1 MASAVGVTYELEFVI
16 KDKNAK
22 QWIQSMQKEAERLAK
37 ALDKVTLNNFNKQ
50 IQHMQKHLQ
59 SQGNQLKSQLKMAQD
74 MMKSL
79 GTGKNVK
86 SGLDNVKKQAQETKK
101 KMDELNKVKEN
112 VGKAVKDPLKNVAK
126 GADNAMKRVKGLL
139 NKVRDGALYKAGS
152 FITQA
157 GMEALQ
163 EYGQT
168 DYELRGAS
176 AKTGGYGTDLKEYR
190 KLTKQVGGATKFNNL
205 DVAQAINAGAT
216 LGIKKDEMKEIIP
229 SAANLA
235 QAFNS
240 DITPALEMVKMHM
253 NSYQLSAKE
262 AQKVTDMIAVTS
274 KNTAADLPRLAEG
287 FKYVGA
293 SGKALGVPMETVY
306 AMLGKMNDN
315 GLIGST
321 AGTGLNQMF
330 ESMKDFKKRDKLEQL
345 IGKVTD
351 EKGNLQDMTSILERL
366 KGVTDKMGNADKAGV
381 LKTIFG
387 VQGGRAVNTLLNGSI
402 EDLKKLQNEI
412 KNSSGAAEKL
422 SKFMMQGSAGAV
434 ETLMGTMSST
444 FAAVFDSLEPLLVP
458 VAGLFMGI
466 AEAIGM
472 VAEKA
477 PWLLQLVSVLGAL
490 VVGELVFQ
498 KLKASIGPF
507 ITGIKEAIAKV
518 SLFKLVLYGLLA
530 VGLVV
535 IFNLFKQWQ
544 DYLQENEA
552 VSKEWEG
559 VLLNLT
565 YALSALG
572 DVIMSILGALFGFST
587 KQQDAGDKTK
597 FMGMT
602 AEEVTKKLKDFQKN
616 IFDLTIKLQEMRRWV
631 EENKE
636 KIRLFGTVFLVLAVG
651 VGILWALVTAQSAF
665 NAVAALNPY
674 VLIAAAII
682 AAIIAVAVAVKYF
695 WDTNEGFRNAII
707 SIWNTISQCWAI
719 VGFIFGG
726 LVGAIIGG
734 LLQLWTQNETF
745 REFVIAVW
753 NYICATFQLSWT
765 IIGGI
770 IMAIVNVISILVNAL
785 INAYNTNSTF
795 RAIVTTAWNVIGALI
810 PAVIGMIVGG
820 PVGMFIGALVSLYT
834 HNQTARNM
842 INAAWNAIKEAVS
855 TAITFIIGRI
865 NAAISAVQGLITA
878 FQAAGRLDWNGIKA
892 GGAQFIG
899 GVKGVFLGETKNNR
913 GLPKTSNV
921 NSFFH
926 KAVGTNNFQAQGGG
940 GMTAIDE
947 HGDEAIWLPNGSM
960 VARNTTTLDM
970 LNNLKSIKKNTRG
983 GAKETGTVVTNNN
996 HFVFN
1001 VNGTDE
1007 TLQELKRELEK
1018 LGIV

>member
-1 MASAVGVTYELEFVI
+1 MASGVGVTYELEFVI

-50 IQHMQKHLQ
+50 LQHMQKHLH
-59 SQGNQLKSQLKMAQD
+59 SQGDKLKSQLKMAQD

-79 GTGKNVK
+79 GTGKTVK
-86 SGLDNVKKQAQETKK
+86 SGLENVKKDTQSAKK
-101 KMDELNKVKEN
+101 KMDELNKAKEA
-112 VGKAVKDPLKNVAK
+112 VGKSVKDPLKNVAK

-157 GMEALQ
+157 GAEALQ

-176 AKTGGYGTDLKEYR
+176 AKTGGFGTDLKEYR
-190 KLTKQVGGATKFNNL
+190 KLAKQVGGATKFNNL

-229 SAANLA
+229 AASNLA

-253 NSYQLSAKE
+253 NSYGLAGKD

-274 KNTAADLPRLAEG
+274 KNTAADLTRLTEG
-287 FKYVGA
+287 FKRVGA
-293 SGKALGVPMETVY
+293 TGKALGVPLETVY
-306 AMLGKMNDN
+306 AMLGRINDS
-315 GLIGST
+315 GLTGSS
-321 AGTGLNQMF
+321 AGTALNEVF
-330 ESMKDFKKRDKLEQL
+330 ESLKDFKKRDKLEQL

-351 EKGNLQDMTSILERL
+351 EKGNLQDITSIMERL

-381 LKTIFG
+381 LKSIFG

-507 ITGIKEAIAKV
+507 VTGIKEAIASV
-518 SLFKLVLYGLLA
+518 SLFKMVLYGLLA
-530 VGLVV
+530 IGLVV

-544 DYLQENEA
+544 DYLQENA
-552 VSKEWEG
+552 DVSKVWE
-559 VLLNLT
+559 
-565 YALSALG
+565 SALQ
-572 DVIMSILGALFGFST
+572 SLGAALGAIGDLIMAVIGAIFGFST
-587 KQQDAGDKTK
+587 KSEDAKDKTK
-597 FMGMT
+597 IWGMT
-602 AEEVTKKLKDFQKN
+602 ADEVKQKLESFKENVDKFAQK
-616 IFDLTIKLQEMRRWV
+616 IQDMSKWV
-631 EENKE
+631 EKNKE
-636 KIRLFGTVFLVLAVG
+636 TVRLWGTVFLGLAVG
-651 VGILWALVTAQSAF
+651 IGILWALTAAQTAF
-665 NAVAALNPY
+665 NAAAAMNPY

-682 AAIIAVAVAVKYF
+682 AAIMAIVAVLIYF
-695 WDTNEGFRNAII
+695 WNTNETFRNAII
-707 SIWNTISQCWAI
+707 TIWNTISQYWTV

-734 LLQLWTQNETF
+734 LMQLWTQNETF
-745 REFVIAVW
+745 RQFVTTVW
-753 NYICATFQLSWT
+753 NFIASVFQLVGA
-765 IIGGI
+765 IISGI
-770 IMAIVNVISILVNAL
+770 VMAIVNVISILVNGI
-785 INAYNTNSTF
+785 INLYNTNSTF
-795 RAIVTTAWNVIGALI
+795 RAIVTAAWNAIGVVI

-834 HNQTARNM
+834 HNQTARNI
-842 INAAWNAIKEAVS
+842 INAAWNAIKSAVS
-855 TAITFIIGRI
+855 SAISAIISRI
-865 NAAISAVQGLITA
+865 QAAISAVQGLISA

-899 GVKGVFLGETKNNR
+899 GVKGVFLGEAKNNR

-921 NSFFH
+921 YNYFH

-970 LNNLKSIKKNTRG
+970 LNNLKSIKKNTRSG
-983 GAKETGTVVTNNN
+983 TKETGTVVTNNN
-996 HFVFN
+996 KFVFN

>member
-1 MASAVGVTYELEFVI
+1 MASGVGVTYELEFVI

-59 SQGNQLKSQLKMAQD
+59 SQGDKLKSQLKMAQD

-79 GTGKNVK
+79 GTGKTVK
-86 SGLDNVKKQAQETKK
+86 SGLENVKKDTQSAKK
-101 KMDELNKVKEN
+101 KMDELNKAKEA
-112 VGKAVKDPLKNVAK
+112 VGKSVKDPLKNVAK

-157 GMEALQ
+157 GAEALQ

-176 AKTGGYGTDLKEYR
+176 AKTGGFGTDLKEYR
-190 KLTKQVGGATKFNNL
+190 KLAKQVGGATKFNNL

-229 SAANLA
+229 AASNLA

-262 AQKVTDMIAVTS
+262 AKKVTDMIAVTS

-293 SGKALGVPMETVY
+293 SGKALGVPLETVY

-330 ESMKDFKKRDKLEQL
+330 ESMKDFKKRGKLEGL

-381 LKTIFG
+381 LKSIFG

-507 ITGIKEAIAKV
+507 ITGIKEAIASV
-518 SLFKLVLYGLLA
+518 SLFKMVLYGLLA
-530 VGLVV
+530 IGLVV

-544 DYLQENEA
+544 DYLQENEV

-572 DVIMSILGALFGFST
+572 DVIMSILGALFGFNT
-587 KQQDAGDKTK
+587 RQQDAADKTK

-602 AEEVTKKLKDFQKN
+602 AEEVARKLKDFQKN
-616 IFDLTIKLQEMRRWV
+616 IFDLTVKLQEMRSWI
-631 EENKE
+631 EQNKE
-636 KIRLFGTVFLVLAVG
+636 MIRFFGTVFLGLAVG
-651 VGILWALVTAQSAF
+651 IGILWALTAAQTAF
-665 NAVAALNPY
+665 NAAAAMNPY

-682 AAIIAVAVAVKYF
+682 AAIMAIVAVLIYF
-695 WDTNEGFRNAII
+695 WNTNETFRNAII
-707 SIWNTISQCWAI
+707 TIWNTISQYWAV

-734 LLQLWTQNETF
+734 LMQLWTQNETF
-745 REFVIAVW
+745 RQFVTTAWNFIASV
-753 NYICATFQLSWT
+753 FQLVGA
-765 IIGGI
+765 IISGI
-770 IMAIVNVISILVNAL
+770 VMAIVNVISIL
-785 INAYNTNSTF
+785 INGIINLYNTNSTF
-795 RAIVTTAWNVIGALI
+795 RSIVTMVWTAVGVLIPSVIGL
-810 PAVIGMIVGG
+810 IVGG
-820 PVGMFIGALVSLYT
+820 PFGMFIAGLTALASK
-834 HNQTARNM
+834 NQAARG
-842 INAAWNAIKEAVS
+842 IISSAWNAIKAAVS
-855 TAITFIIGRI
+855 TAVTFIISRI
-865 NAAISAVQGLITA
+865 NAATSAVQGLITA

-899 GVKGVFLGETKNNR
+899 GVKGVFLGEAKNNR

-970 LNNLKSIKKNTRG
+970 LNNLKSIKKNTRSG
-983 GAKETGTVVTNNN
+983 TKETGTVVTNNN
-996 HFVFN
+996 KFVFN

>member
-1 MASAVGVTYELEFVI
+1 MASGVGVTYELEFVI

-50 IQHMQKHLQ
+50 LQHMQKHLH
-59 SQGNQLKSQLKMAQD
+59 SQGDKLKSQLKMAQD

-79 GTGKNVK
+79 GTGKTVK
-86 SGLDNVKKQAQETKK
+86 SGLENVKKDTQSAKK
-101 KMDELNKVKEN
+101 KMDELNKAKEA
-112 VGKAVKDPLKNVAK
+112 VGKSIKDPLKNVAK

-157 GMEALQ
+157 GAEALQ

-176 AKTGGYGTDLKEYR
+176 AKTGGFGTDLKEYR
-190 KLTKQVGGATKFNNL
+190 KLAKQVGGATKFNNL

-229 SAANLA
+229 AASNLA

-262 AQKVTDMIAVTS
+262 AKKVTDMIAVTS

-293 SGKALGVPMETVY
+293 SGKALGVPLETVY

-330 ESMKDFKKRDKLEQL
+330 ESMKDFKKRGKLEGL

-381 LKTIFG
+381 LKSIFG

-507 ITGIKEAIAKV
+507 VTGIKEAIASV
-518 SLFKLVLYGLLA
+518 SLFKMVLYGLLA
-530 VGLVV
+530 IGLVV

-544 DYLQENEA
+544 DYLQENA
-552 VSKEWEG
+552 DVSKVWE
-559 VLLNLT
+559 
-565 YALSALG
+565 SALQ
-572 DVIMSILGALFGFST
+572 SLGAALGAIGDLIMAVIGAIFGFST
-587 KQQDAGDKTK
+587 KSEDAKDKTK
-597 FMGMT
+597 IWGMT
-602 AEEVTKKLKDFQKN
+602 ADEVKQKLESFKENVDKFTER
-616 IFDLTIKLQEMRRWV
+616 IQEMSKWV
-631 EENKE
+631 EKNKE
-636 KIRLFGTVFLVLAVG
+636 TVRLLGTVFLGLAVG
-651 VGILWALVTAQSAF
+651 IGILWALTAAQTAF
-665 NAVAALNPY
+665 NAAAAMNPY

-682 AAIIAVAVAVKYF
+682 AAIMAIVAVLIYF
-695 WDTNEGFRNAII
+695 WNTNETFRNAII
-707 SIWNTISQCWAI
+707 TIWNTISQYWAV

-734 LLQLWTQNETF
+734 LMQLWTQNETF
-745 REFVIAVW
+745 RQFVTTVW
-753 NYICATFQLSWT
+753 NFIASVFQLVGA
-765 IIGGI
+765 IISGI
-770 IMAIVNVISILVNAL
+770 VMAIVNVISILVNGI
-785 INAYNTNSTF
+785 INLYNTNSTF
-795 RAIVTTAWNVIGALI
+795 RAIVTAAWNTIGVVI

-834 HNQTARNM
+834 HNQTARNI
-842 INAAWNAIKEAVS
+842 INAAWNAIKSAVS
-855 TAITFIIGRI
+855 SAISAIISRI
-865 NAAISAVQGLITA
+865 QAAISAVQGLISA

-899 GVKGVFLGETKNNR
+899 GVKGVFLGEAKNNR

-921 NSFFH
+921 YNYFH
-926 KAVGTNNFQAQGGG
+926 KAVGTDNFQAQGGG

-983 GAKETGTVVTNNN
+983 GTKETGTVVTNNN

>member
-1 MASAVGVTYELEFVI
+1 MASGVGVTYELEFVI

-59 SQGNQLKSQLKMAQD
+59 SQGNQLKSQLKMAQE

-86 SGLDNVKKQAQETKK
+86 SGLDNVKKDAQAAKK
-101 KMDELNKVKEN
+101 KMDELNKAKEA
-112 VGKAVKDPLKNVAK
+112 VGKSVKDPLKNVAK

-321 AGTGLNQMF
+321 AGTGLNQIF

-530 VGLVV
+530 VGLVL

-572 DVIMSILGALFGFST
+572 DVIMSILGALFGFNT
-587 KQQDAGDKTK
+587 KQQDATDKTK

-602 AEEVTKKLKDFQKN
+602 AEEVARKLKDFKKN
-616 IFDLTIKLQEMRRWV
+616 IFDLTVKLQEMRRWV

-636 KIRLFGTVFLVLAVG
+636 KIRLFGTVFLVLAAG
-651 VGILWALVTAQSAF
+651 VGILWALVAAQTAF

-682 AAIIAVAVAVKYF
+682 AAIIAVVAVVKYF
-695 WDTNEGFRNAII
+695 WDTNEGFRNAMM

-745 REFVIAVW
+745 REFVTAVW
-753 NYICATFQLSWT
+753 NYICATFQLAGA

-770 IMAIVNVISILVNAL
+770 VMAIVNVVSILVNAIVNL
-785 INAYNTNSTF
+785 YNTNSTF
-795 RAIVTTAWNVIGALI
+795 HAIVSAAWSAIGALI

-834 HNQTARNM
+834 HNQTARNL
-842 INAAWNAIKEAVS
+842 INTAWNAIKEAVS

-899 GVKGVFLGETKNNR
+899 GVKGVFLGEAKNNR

-940 GMTAIDE
+940 GMTTIDE

-983 GAKETGTVVTNNN
+983 GAKETEAVVTNNN

>member
-1 MASAVGVTYELEFVI
+1 MASGVGVTYELEFVI

-59 SQGNQLKSQLKMAQD
+59 SQGNQLKSQLKTAQD

-86 SGLDNVKKQAQETKK
+86 SGLDNVKREAQEAKK
-101 KMDELNKVKEN
+101 KMDELNKAKEA
-112 VGKAVKDPLKNVAK
+112 VGKSVKDPLKNVAK
-126 GADNAMKRVKGLL
+126 GADNAMKRVKGLM

-351 EKGNLQDMTSILERL
+351 KKGNLQDMTSILERL

-507 ITGIKEAIAKV
+507 INGIKEAITSV

-544 DYLQENEA
+544 DYLQENA
-552 VSKEWEG
+552 DVSKVWE
-559 VLLNLT
+559 
-565 YALSALG
+565 SALQ
-572 DVIMSILGALFGFST
+572 SLGAALGAIGDLIMAVIGAIFGFST
-587 KQQDAGDKTK
+587 KSSDAKDKTK
-597 FMGMT
+597 IWGMT
-602 AEEVTKKLKDFQKN
+602 ADEVKQKLESFKEKVDAFAQKV
-616 IFDLTIKLQEMRRWV
+616 QEMSKWV
-631 EENKE
+631 EKNKE
-636 KIRLFGTVFLVLAVG
+636 IVRLWGTVFLGLAVG
-651 VGILWALVTAQSAF
+651 IGILWALVAAQTAF
-665 NAVAALNPY
+665 NTVAALNPY

-682 AAIIAVAVAVKYF
+682 AAIIAVVAVVKYF
-695 WDTNEGFRNAII
+695 WDTNEGFRNAMM
-707 SIWNTISQCWAI
+707 SIWNTISQCWAL

-726 LVGAIIGG
+726 VVGAIIGG

-745 REFVIAVW
+745 RQFVTTVW
-753 NYICATFQLSWT
+753 NFIASVFQLVGV
-765 IIGGI
+765 IISGI
-770 IMAIVNVISILVNAL
+770 VMAIVNVVSILVNGI
-785 INAYNTNSTF
+785 INLYNTNSTF
-795 RAIVTTAWNVIGALI
+795 RAIVTAAWNAIGVVI

-834 HNQTARNM
+834 HNQTARNL
-842 INAAWNAIKEAVS
+842 INSAWNAIKSAVS
-855 TAITFIIGRI
+855 SAISAIISRI
-865 NAAISAVQGLITA
+865 QAAISAVHGLINA
-878 FQAAGRLDWNGIKA
+878 FQSAGRLDWGGVKA

-899 GVKGVFLGETKNNR
+899 GVKGVVTGK
-913 GLPKTSNV
+913 
-921 NSFFH
+921 H

-940 GMTAIDE
+940 GMTTIDE

-996 HFVFN
+996 NFVFN

>member
-1 MASAVGVTYELEFVI
+1 MASGVGVTYELEFVI

-22 QWIQSMQKEAERLAK
+22 QWIQSMQKEAQRLAK

-59 SQGNQLKSQLKMAQD
+59 SQGNQLKSQLKTAQD

-86 SGLDNVKKQAQETKK
+86 SGLDNVKKQAQEAKS
-101 KMDELNKVKEN
+101 KMNELNKAKEA
-112 VGKAVKDPLKNVAK
+112 VGKSVKDPLKNVAK

-216 LGIKKDEMKEIIP
+216 LGIKKDEMKQIIP

-466 AEAIGM
+466 AEAIGQ

-544 DYLQENEA
+544 DYLQENA
-552 VSKEWEG
+552 DVSKVWE
-559 VLLNLT
+559 
-565 YALSALG
+565 SALQ
-572 DVIMSILGALFGFST
+572 SLGAALGAIGDLIMAVIGAIFGFST
-587 KQQDAGDKTK
+587 KSSDAKDKTK
-597 FMGMT
+597 IWGMT
-602 AEEVTKKLKDFQKN
+602 ADEVKQKLESFKENVDKF
-616 IFDLTIKLQEMRRWV
+616 TERVQEMSKWV
-631 EENKE
+631 EKNKE
-636 KIRLFGTVFLVLAVG
+636 TVRLWGTVFLGLAVG
-651 VGILWALVTAQSAF
+651 VGILWALVAAQTAF

-682 AAIIAVAVAVKYF
+682 AAIIAVVAVVKYF
-695 WDTNEGFRNAII
+695 WDTNEGFRNAMM

-734 LLQLWTQNETF
+734 LMQLWVQNETF
-745 REFVIAVW
+745 REFITTAWNFIASV
-753 NYICATFQLSWT
+753 FQLVGA
-765 IIGGI
+765 IISGI
-770 IMAIVNVISILVNAL
+770 VMAIINAVSSFIGAI

-795 RAIVTTAWNVIGALI
+795 HAVVSAAWSAIGALI

-834 HNQTARNM
+834 HNQTARNL
-842 INAAWNAIKEAVS
+842 INAAWNAIKAAVS
-855 TAITFIIGRI
+855 S
-865 NAAISAVQGLITA
+865 AISAIISRIQSAISAMQGLINA
-878 FQAAGRLDWNGIKA
+878 FQSASKLDWGGIKA
-892 GGAQFIG
+892 GGAQFVG
-899 GVKGVFLGETKNNR
+899 GVKGIVTGK
-913 GLPKTSNV
+913 
-921 NSFFH
+921 H
-926 KAVGTNNFQAQGGG
+926 AVGTNNFQAQGGG
-940 GMTAIDE
+940 GMTTIDE

-970 LNNLKSIKKNTRG
+970 LNNLKSIKANTRG
-983 GAKETGTVVTNNN
+983 GLKDSGTVVTNNN

-1001 VNGTDE
+1001 VSGNDE
-1007 TLQELKRELEK
+1007 TLNELKNELEK

>member
-1 MASAVGVTYELEFVI
+1 
-16 KDKNAK
+16 
-22 QWIQSMQKEAERLAK
+22 
-37 ALDKVTLNNFNKQ
+37 
-50 IQHMQKHLQ
+50 
-59 SQGNQLKSQLKMAQD
+59 
-74 MMKSL
+74 
-79 GTGKNVK
+79 
-86 SGLDNVKKQAQETKK
+86 
-101 KMDELNKVKEN
+101 
-112 VGKAVKDPLKNVAK
+112 
-126 GADNAMKRVKGLL
+126 
-139 NKVRDGALYKAGS
+139 
-152 FITQA
+152 
-157 GMEALQ
+157 
-163 EYGQT
+163 
-168 DYELRGAS
+168 
-176 AKTGGYGTDLKEYR
+176 
-190 KLTKQVGGATKFNNL
+190 
-205 DVAQAINAGAT
+205 
-216 LGIKKDEMKEIIP
+216 
-229 SAANLA
+229 
-235 QAFNS
+235 
-240 DITPALEMVKMHM
+240 
-253 NSYQLSAKE
+253 
-262 AQKVTDMIAVTS
+262 
-274 KNTAADLPRLAEG
+274 
-287 FKYVGA
+287 
-293 SGKALGVPMETVY
+293 
-306 AMLGKMNDN
+306 
-315 GLIGST
+315 
-321 AGTGLNQMF
+321 
-330 ESMKDFKKRDKLEQL
+330 
-345 IGKVTD
+345 
-351 EKGNLQDMTSILERL
+351 
-366 KGVTDKMGNADKAGV
+366 
-381 LKTIFG
+381 
-387 VQGGRAVNTLLNGSI
+387 
-402 EDLKKLQNEI
+402 
-412 KNSSGAAEKL
+412 
-422 SKFMMQGSAGAV
+422 
-434 ETLMGTMSST
+434 
-444 FAAVFDSLEPLLVP
+444 
-458 VAGLFMGI
+458 MGI

-572 DVIMSILGALFGFST
+572 DVIMSILGALFGFNT
-587 KQQDAGDKTK
+587 RQQDATDKTK

-602 AEEVTKKLKDFQKN
+602 AEEVAKKLKDFQKN
-616 IFDLTIKLQEMRRWV
+616 IFDLTVKLQEMRRWV

-636 KIRLFGTVFLVLAVG
+636 KIRLFGTVFLVLAAG
-651 VGILWALVTAQSAF
+651 VGILWALVAAQSAF
-665 NAVAALNPY
+665 NAVAAMNPY

-695 WDTNEGFRNAII
+695 WDTNEGFRNAMM

-745 REFVIAVW
+745 REFVTAVW

-810 PAVIGMIVGG
+810 PAIIGMIVGG
-820 PVGMFIGALVSLYT
+820 PIGMFIGALVSLYT
-834 HNQTARNM
+834 HNQTARNI
-842 INAAWNAIKEAVS
+842 INTAWNAIKEAVS

-899 GVKGVFLGETKNNR
+899 GVKGVFLGEAKNNR

-940 GMTAIDE
+940 GMTTIDE

-983 GAKETGTVVTNNN
+983 GTKETGAVVTNNN

-1001 VNGTDE
+1001 VTGTDE

>member
-1 MASAVGVTYELEFVI
+1 MASGVGVTYELEFVI

-59 SQGNQLKSQLKMAQD
+59 SQGNQLKSQLKTAQD

-86 SGLDNVKKQAQETKK
+86 SGLDNVKRETQEAKK
-101 KMDELNKVKEN
+101 KMDELNKAKEA
-112 VGKAVKDPLKNVAK
+112 VGKSVKDPLKNVAK
-126 GADNAMKRVKGLL
+126 GADNAMKRVKGLM

-176 AKTGGYGTDLKEYR
+176 AKTGGFGTDLRDYR

-498 KLKASIGPF
+498 KLKASVGPF
-507 ITGIKEAIAKV
+507 INGIKEAIASV
-518 SLFKLVLYGLLA
+518 SLLKLVLYGLLA

-544 DYLQENEA
+544 DYLQENA
-552 VSKEWEG
+552 DVSKVWE
-559 VLLNLT
+559 
-565 YALSALG
+565 SALQSLG
-572 DVIMSILGALFGFST
+572 TALGAIGDLIMAVIGAIFGFST
-587 KQQDAGDKTK
+587 KSSDAKDKTK
-597 FMGMT
+597 IWGMT
-602 AEEVTKKLKDFQKN
+602 ADEVKQKLDAFAQKV
-616 IFDLTIKLQEMRRWV
+616 QEMSKWV
-631 EENKE
+631 EKNKE
-636 KIRLFGTVFLVLAVG
+636 TVRLWGTVFLGLAVG
-651 VGILWALVTAQSAF
+651 VGILWALVAAQTAF
-665 NAVAALNPY
+665 NAVAAMNPY

-682 AAIIAVAVAVKYF
+682 AAIIAVVAVVKYF
-695 WDTNEGFRNAII
+695 WDTNEGFRNAMM

-726 LVGAIIGG
+726 VVGAVIAS

-745 REFVIAVW
+745 REFVTAVW
-753 NYICATFQLSWT
+753 NYISSVFQLVGA
-765 IIGGI
+765 IISGI
-770 IMAIVNVISILVNAL
+770 IMAIVNVVSILVNAIVNL
-785 INAYNTNSTF
+785 YNTNSTF
-795 RAIVTTAWNVIGALI
+795 HAIVSAAWSAIGALI

-834 HNQTARNM
+834 HNQTARNI
-842 INAAWNAIKEAVS
+842 INAAWNAIKSAVS
-855 TAITFIIGRI
+855 SAVSAIISRI
-865 NAAISAVQGLITA
+865 QAAISAVHGLINA
-878 FQAAGRLDWNGIKA
+878 FQSAGRLDWGGIKA

-899 GVKGVFLGETKNNR
+899 GVKGVVTGK
-913 GLPKTSNV
+913 
-921 NSFFH
+921 H

-940 GMTAIDE
+940 GITSIDE

>member
-1 MASAVGVTYELEFVI
+1 MASGVGVTYELEFVI

-50 IQHMQKHLQ
+50 LQHMQKHLH
-59 SQGNQLKSQLKMAQD
+59 SQGDKLKSQLKTAQD

-86 SGLDNVKKQAQETKK
+86 SGLDNVKREAQEAKK
-101 KMDELNKVKEN
+101 KMDELNKAKEA
-112 VGKAVKDPLKNVAK
+112 VGKSVKDPLKNVAK
-126 GADNAMKRVKGLL
+126 GADSAMKKVKGLL

-163 EYGQT
+163 GYAQT

-176 AKTGGYGTDLKEYR
+176 AKTGGFGADLKEYR
-190 KLTKQVGGATKFNNL
+190 KLARQVGGATKFNNL
-205 DVAQAINAGAT
+205 DIAQAINAGAT
-216 LGIKKDEMKEIIP
+216 LGIKKDEMKQIIP

-235 QAFNS
+235 QAFNAELVP
-240 DITPALEMVKMHM
+240 TLEMVKMHM
-253 NSYQLSAKE
+253 NSYGLAGKDT
-262 AQKVTDMIAVTS
+262 QKVTDMIAMAAKSTG
-274 KNTAADLPRLAEG
+274 ADLSRLAEG

-293 SGKALGVPMETVY
+293 SGKALGVPMESVY
-306 AMLGKMNDN
+306 AMLGKLNDKQ
-315 GLIGST
+315 LLGST

-330 ESMKDFKKRDKLEQL
+330 ESLKDFKKRGKLEDL
-345 IGKVTD
+345 IGRVTD
-351 EKGNLQDMTSILERL
+351 EKGNLQDVTSILERL

-387 VQGGRAVNTLLNGSI
+387 VQGGRAVNSLLNSSI

-412 KNSSGAAEKL
+412 KNSSGIADILA
-422 SKFMMQGSAGAV
+422 KFMMQGSAGAV
-434 ETLMGTMSST
+434 ETLAGTISSM
-444 FAAVFDSLEPLLVP
+444 FYAIFDSLEPLLVP

-466 AEAIGM
+466 AEAIGQ

-498 KLKASIGPF
+498 KLKASVGPF
-507 ITGIKEAIAKV
+507 INGIKEAIASV
-518 SLFKLVLYGLLA
+518 SLLKLVLYGLLA

-544 DYLQENEA
+544 DYLQENES

-572 DVIMSILGALFGFST
+572 DVIMSILGALFGFNT
-587 KQQDAGDKTK
+587 RQQDAVDKTK

-602 AEEVTKKLKDFQKN
+602 AEEVTKKLKDFKKN
-616 IFDLTIKLQEMRRWV
+616 IFDLTVRLQEMRRWV

-636 KIRLFGTVFLVLAVG
+636 KIRLFGTVFLVLAAG

-682 AAIIAVAVAVKYF
+682 GAIIAVVAVIKYF
-695 WDTNEGFRNAII
+695 WDTNEGFRNAMV

-726 LVGAIIGG
+726 VVGAIIGSLLQLWAKNETFREFVTAVWNYISATFQLVGAIIGG
-734 LLQLWTQNETF
+734 I
-745 REFVIAVW
+745 V
-753 NYICATFQLSWT
+753 
-765 IIGGI
+765 
-770 IMAIVNVISILVNAL
+770 MAIVNVISILVNAV

-795 RAIVTTAWNVIGALI
+795 RAIVTTAWNVIGAVI

-834 HNQTARNM
+834 HNQTARNI
-842 INAAWNAIKEAVS
+842 INAAWNAIKSIVSSAISTIISRIQSAVS
-855 TAITFIIGRI
+855 AVHGL
-865 NAAISAVQGLITA
+865 ISA
-878 FQAAGRLDWNGIKA
+878 FQSVGRLDLNGIKA
-892 GGAQFIG
+892 GGSQFIN
-899 GVKGVFLGETKNNR
+899 GVKGVVTGQ
-913 GLPKTSNV
+913 
-921 NSFFH
+921 H

>member
-1 MASAVGVTYELEFVI
+1 MASGVGVTYELEFVI

-22 QWIQSMQKEAERLAK
+22 QWIQSMQKEAEKLAK
-37 ALDKVTLNNFNKQ
+37 TLDKVSLNNFNKQ

-59 SQGNQLKSQLKMAQD
+59 AQGDKLKSQMKMAQD
-74 MMKSL
+74 MMKTL
-79 GTGKNVK
+79 GTGKTVK
-86 SGLDNVKKQAQETKK
+86 SGLDNVKKETQEAKK
-101 KMDELNKVKEN
+101 KMDDLNKAKEA
-112 VGKAVKDPLKNVAK
+112 VGKSVKNPLGNVAK
-126 GADNAMKRVKGLL
+126 GADTAMKKVKGLL

-176 AKTGGYGTDLKEYR
+176 AKTGGYGVDLKEYR
-190 KLTKQVGGATKFNNL
+190 QLTKKVGGDTKFNNL

-216 LGIKKDEMKEIIP
+216 LGIKKDEMKQIIP
-229 SAANLA
+229 AAANLA

-315 GLIGST
+315 GLTGST

-330 ESMKDFKKRDKLEQL
+330 ESLKDFKKRGKLEDL

-351 EKGNLQDMTSILERL
+351 EKGNLQDMVSIVERL

-381 LKTIFG
+381 LKAIFG
-387 VQGGRAVNTLLNGSI
+387 VQGGRAANTLLNGSI

-572 DVIMSILGALFGFST
+572 DAIMSILGALFGFNT
-587 KQQDAGDKTK
+587 RQQDVADKTK

-602 AEEVTKKLKDFQKN
+602 AEEVARKLKDFQKN
-616 IFDLTIKLQEMRRWV
+616 IFDLTVKLQEMRRWV

-636 KIRLFGTVFLVLAVG
+636 KIRLFGTVFLVLAAG

-682 AAIIAVAVAVKYF
+682 MAIIAVVAVIKYF
-695 WDTNEGFRNAII
+695 WDTNETFRNAITTA
-707 SIWNTISQCWAI
+707 WNAISQCWAL

-734 LLQLWTQNETF
+734 LMQLWVQNETF
-745 REFVIAVW
+745 REIVTTVW
-753 NYICATFQLSWT
+753 NFIATVFQLAWS

-770 IMAIVNVISILVNAL
+770 IMAIVNGVMTLVNAIVNL
-785 INAYNTNSTF
+785 YNTNSTF
-795 RAIVTTAWNVIGALI
+795 HAIVSAAWSAIGALI

-834 HNQTARNM
+834 HNQTARNL
-842 INAAWNAIKEAVS
+842 INAAWNAIKAAVS
-855 TAITFIIGRI
+855 S
-865 NAAISAVQGLITA
+865 AISAIISRIQSAISAMQGLINA
-878 FQAAGRLDWNGIKA
+878 FQSASKLDWGGIKA
-892 GGAQFIG
+892 GGAQFVG
-899 GVKGVFLGETKNNR
+899 GVKGIVTGK
-913 GLPKTSNV
+913 
-921 NSFFH
+921 H
-926 KAVGTNNFQAQGGG
+926 AVGTNNFQAQGGG
-940 GMTAIDE
+940 GMTTIDE

-960 VARNTTTLDM
+960 VARNTTTNDM
-970 LNNLKSIKKNTRG
+970 LNNLKSIKANTRG
-983 GAKETGTVVTNNN
+983 GLKDSGTVVTNNN

-1001 VNGTDE
+1001 VSGTDE
-1007 TLQELKRELEK
+1007 TLNELKSELEK

>member
-1 MASAVGVTYELEFVI
+1 MASGVGVTYELEFVI

-22 QWIQSMQKEAERLAK
+22 QWIQSMQKEAQRLAK

-59 SQGNQLKSQLKMAQD
+59 SQGNQLKSQLKTAQD

-86 SGLDNVKKQAQETKK
+86 SGLDNVKKQAQEAKS
-101 KMDELNKVKEN
+101 KMNELNKAKEA
-112 VGKAVKDPLKNVAK
+112 VGKSVKDPLKNVAK

-466 AEAIGM
+466 AEAIGQ

-518 SLFKLVLYGLLA
+518 SLLKLVLYGLLA

-544 DYLQENEA
+544 DYLQENA
-552 VSKEWEG
+552 DVSKVWE
-559 VLLNLT
+559 
-565 YALSALG
+565 SALQ
-572 DVIMSILGALFGFST
+572 SLGAALGAIGDLIMAVIGAIFGFST
-587 KQQDAGDKTK
+587 KSSDAKDKTK
-597 FMGMT
+597 IWGMT
-602 AEEVTKKLKDFQKN
+602 ADEVKQKLESFKKNVEKFTERIQ
-616 IFDLTIKLQEMRRWV
+616 QMSEWV
-631 EENKE
+631 DKNKE
-636 KIRLFGTVFLVLAVG
+636 KVRVWGIVFLGLITAITIVKALSAAVMLLNGVLAMNPIVW
-651 VGILWALVTAQSAF
+651 I
-665 NAVAALNPY
+665 VAAIILGLTLLYLGLKWLYDNVTWFRDGVNGAWDFIKQHWVTILSYLGAFLLGGPIGMALLWLY
-674 VLIAAAII
+674 NNVGWFRDGVNLIWDQIKQHWQVAIGLIAGLLLGGPIGAAIGAFIGWLVECYQKNETFRNIVNGVWNTVKTVVGNAISDMIGKISGLIAAAREAG
-682 AAIIAVAVAVKYF
+682 AAMKSLLNG
-695 WDTNEGFRNAII
+695 DI
-707 SIWNTISQCWAI
+707 S
-719 VGFIFGG
+719 
-726 LVGAIIGG
+726 
-734 LLQLWTQNETF
+734 
-745 REFVIAVW
+745 
-753 NYICATFQLSWT
+753 
-765 IIGGI
+765 
-770 IMAIVNVISILVNAL
+770 
-785 INAYNTNSTF
+785 
-795 RAIVTTAWNVIGALI
+795 GALDHAGKVVSSYKNAVDTQKMKHKMGNKI
-810 PAVIGMIVGG
+810 PTYGTMATGTDYFPGWR
-820 PVGMFIGALVSLYT
+820 Y
-834 HNQTARNM
+834 NNM
-842 INAAWNAIKEAVS
+842 
-855 TAITFIIGRI
+855 TT
-865 NAAISAVQGLITA
+865 T
-878 FQAAGRLDWNGIKA
+878 
-892 GGAQFIG
+892 
-899 GVKGVFLGETKNNR
+899 
-913 GLPKTSNV
+913 
-921 NSFFH
+921 
-926 KAVGTNNFQAQGGG
+926 
-940 GMTAIDE
+940 DE

-960 VARNTTTLDM
+960 IARNTTTRDM
-970 LNNLKSIKKNTRG
+970 LGNLKSIKKNTRG

-996 HFVFN
+996 KFVFN

>member
-1 MASAVGVTYELEFVI
+1 MASGVGVIYELEFVI

-59 SQGNQLKSQLKMAQD
+59 SQGNQLKSQLKTAQD

-86 SGLDNVKKQAQETKK
+86 SRLDNVKRETQEAKK
-101 KMDELNKVKEN
+101 KMDELNKAKEA
-112 VGKAVKDPLKNVAK
+112 VGKSVKDPLKNVAK
-126 GADNAMKRVKGLL
+126 GADSAMKRVKGLL

-190 KLTKQVGGATKFNNL
+190 KLTKQVGGVTKFNNL

-351 EKGNLQDMTSILERL
+351 KKGNLQDMTSILERL

-507 ITGIKEAIAKV
+507 INGIKEAITSV

-544 DYLQENEA
+544 DYLQENA
-552 VSKEWEG
+552 DVSKVWE
-559 VLLNLT
+559 
-565 YALSALG
+565 SALQ
-572 DVIMSILGALFGFST
+572 SLGAALGAIGDLIMAVIGAIFGFST
-587 KQQDAGDKTK
+587 KSSDAKDKTK
-597 FMGMT
+597 IWGMT
-602 AEEVTKKLKDFQKN
+602 ADEVKQKLESFKEKVDAFAQKV
-616 IFDLTIKLQEMRRWV
+616 QEMSKWV
-631 EENKE
+631 EKNKE
-636 KIRLFGTVFLVLAVG
+636 IVRLWGTVFLGLAVG
-651 VGILWALVTAQSAF
+651 IGILWALVAAQTAF
-665 NAVAALNPY
+665 NTVAALNPY

-682 AAIIAVAVAVKYF
+682 AAIIAVVAVVKYF
-695 WDTNEGFRNAII
+695 WDTNEGFRNAMM
-707 SIWNTISQCWAI
+707 SIWNTISQCWAL

-726 LVGAIIGG
+726 VVGAIIGG

-745 REFVIAVW
+745 RQFVTTVW
-753 NYICATFQLSWT
+753 NFIASVFQLVGV
-765 IIGGI
+765 IISGI
-770 IMAIVNVISILVNAL
+770 VMAIVNVVSILVNGI
-785 INAYNTNSTF
+785 INLYNTNSTF
-795 RAIVTTAWNVIGALI
+795 RAIVTAAWNAIGVVI

-834 HNQTARNM
+834 HNQTARNL
-842 INAAWNAIKEAVS
+842 INSAWNAIKSAVS
-855 TAITFIIGRI
+855 SAISAIISRI
-865 NAAISAVQGLITA
+865 QAAISAVHGLINA
-878 FQAAGRLDWNGIKA
+878 FQSAGRLDWGGVKA

-899 GVKGVFLGETKNNR
+899 GVKGVVTGK
-913 GLPKTSNV
+913 
-921 NSFFH
+921 H

-940 GMTAIDE
+940 GMTTIDE

-996 HFVFN
+996 NFVFN

>member
-1 MASAVGVTYELEFVI
+1 MASGVGVTYELEFVI

-59 SQGNQLKSQLKMAQD
+59 SQGDKLKSQLKMAQD

-79 GTGKNVK
+79 GTGKTVK
-86 SGLDNVKKQAQETKK
+86 SGLENVKKDTQSAKK
-101 KMDELNKVKEN
+101 KMDELNKAKEA
-112 VGKAVKDPLKNVAK
+112 VGKSVKDPLKNVAK

-157 GMEALQ
+157 GAEALQ

-176 AKTGGYGTDLKEYR
+176 AKTGGFGTDLKEYR
-190 KLTKQVGGATKFNNL
+190 KLAKQVGGATKFNNL

-229 SAANLA
+229 AASNLA

-262 AQKVTDMIAVTS
+262 AKKVTDMIAVTS

-330 ESMKDFKKRDKLEQL
+330 ESMKDFKKRGKLEGL

-381 LKTIFG
+381 LTSIFG

-458 VAGLFMGI
+458 VAGLSMGI

-507 ITGIKEAIAKV
+507 VTGIKEAIASV
-518 SLFKLVLYGLLA
+518 SLFKIVLYGLLA
-530 VGLVV
+530 IGLVV

-544 DYLQENEA
+544 DYLQENEV

-572 DVIMSILGALFGFST
+572 DVIMSILGALFGFNT
-587 KQQDAGDKTK
+587 RQQDAADKTK

-602 AEEVTKKLKDFQKN
+602 AEEVARKLKDFQKN
-616 IFDLTIKLQEMRRWV
+616 IFDLTVKLQEMRSWI
-631 EENKE
+631 EQNKE
-636 KIRLFGTVFLVLAVG
+636 MIRFFGTVFLGLAVG
-651 VGILWALVTAQSAF
+651 IGILWALTAAQTAF
-665 NAVAALNPY
+665 NAAAAMNPY

-682 AAIIAVAVAVKYF
+682 AAIMAIVAVLIYF
-695 WDTNEGFRNAII
+695 WNTNETFRNAII
-707 SIWNTISQCWAI
+707 TIWNTISQYWAV

-734 LLQLWTQNETF
+734 LIQLWTQNETF
-745 REFVIAVW
+745 RQFVTTAWNFIASV
-753 NYICATFQLSWT
+753 FQLVGA
-765 IIGGI
+765 IISGI
-770 IMAIVNVISILVNAL
+770 VMAIVNVISIL
-785 INAYNTNSTF
+785 INGIINLYNTNSTF
-795 RAIVTTAWNVIGALI
+795 RSIVTMVWTAVGVLIPSVIGL
-810 PAVIGMIVGG
+810 IVGG
-820 PVGMFIGALVSLYT
+820 PFGMFIAGLTALASK
-834 HNQTARNM
+834 NQAARG
-842 INAAWNAIKEAVS
+842 IISSAWNAIKAAVS
-855 TAITFIIGRI
+855 TAVTFIISRI
-865 NAAISAVQGLITA
+865 NAATSAVQGLITA

-899 GVKGVFLGETKNNR
+899 GVKGVFLGEAKNNR

-983 GAKETGTVVTNNN
+983 SAKETGTVVTNNN
-996 HFVFN
+996 KFVFN

>member
-1 MASAVGVTYELEFVI
+1 MASGVGVTYELEFVI

-59 SQGNQLKSQLKMAQD
+59 SQGNQLKSQLKTAQD

-86 SGLDNVKKQAQETKK
+86 SGLDNVKKQAQEAKN
-101 KMDELNKVKEN
+101 KMDELNKAKEA
-112 VGKAVKDPLKNVAK
+112 VGKLVKDPLKNVAK
-126 GADNAMKRVKGLL
+126 GADNAMKRVKGLM

-216 LGIKKDEMKEIIP
+216 LGIKKDEMKEYV
-229 SAANLA
+229 SAAANLA
-235 QAFNS
+235 QAFNAEL
-240 DITPALEMVKMHM
+240 TPSLEMVRMHM
-253 NSYQLSAKE
+253 NSYGLASKDT
-262 AQKVTDMIAVTS
+262 QKVSDMIAATA

-293 SGKALGVPMETVY
+293 SGKELGVPIETLY
-306 AMLGKMNDN
+306 AMIGKMNDV
-315 GLIGST
+315 GLTGST
-321 AGTGLNQMF
+321 AGTAINSMFKGL
-330 ESMKDFKKRDKLEQL
+330 KDFKKRGKLEDL

-351 EKGNLQDMTSILERL
+351 ERGNLQDVTSILERL

-387 VQGGRAVNTLLNGSI
+387 VEGGRAVSTFLNGSI
-402 EDLKKLQNEI
+402 KDLRDLQNEI
-412 KNSSGAAEKL
+412 KNSSGLAKRLAD
-422 SKFMMQGSAGAV
+422 FMMRGSAGAV

-444 FAAVFDSLEPLLVP
+444 FATVFDSLEPLLVP

-466 AEAIGM
+466 AEAIGQ

-544 DYLQENEA
+544 DYLQENA
-552 VSKEWEG
+552 DVSKVWE
-559 VLLNLT
+559 
-565 YALSALG
+565 SALQ
-572 DVIMSILGALFGFST
+572 SLGAALGAIGDLIMAVIGAIFGFST
-587 KQQDAGDKTK
+587 KSSDAKDKTK
-597 FMGMT
+597 IWGMT
-602 AEEVTKKLKDFQKN
+602 ADEVKQKLESFKENVDKF
-616 IFDLTIKLQEMRRWV
+616 TERVQEMSKWV
-631 EENKE
+631 DENKE
-636 KIRLFGTVFLVLAVG
+636 KVKIWGGAFLGLAFG
-651 VGILWALVTAQSAF
+651 VGILWALTAAQNAF
-665 NAVAALNPY
+665 NAAAAMNPY
-674 VLIAAAII
+674 VLIAMLIIGAIMLISFWLMDLYNKNEAFRQGVDSAWQMICEAVSQAATWISEKLGELGQWLKKLWNDNENIRMVVEMVWNFIKDHIGLVIGIIIGGPFGLFIAGLIKLYTENETARAIIDGIWAAI
-682 AAIIAVAVAVKYF
+682 VAVVGGAIE
-695 WDTNEGFRNAII
+695 NIIGFINNAIGAV
-707 SIWNTISQCWAI
+707 SH
-719 VGFIFGG
+719 
-726 LVGAIIGG
+726 LVGAFNDLLHLNWSGVGSHLQGLGG
-734 LLQLWTQNETF
+734 
-745 REFVIAVW
+745 
-753 NYICATFQLSWT
+753 
-765 IIGGI
+765 
-770 IMAIVNVISILVNAL
+770 
-785 INAYNTNSTF
+785 
-795 RAIVTTAWNVIGALI
+795 NVIGMGENI
-810 PAVIGMIVGG
+810 VNNMPGHVIE
-820 PVGMFIGALVSLYT
+820 
-834 HNQTARNM
+834 R
-842 INAAWNAIKEAVS
+842 
-855 TAITFIIGRI
+855 
-865 NAAISAVQGLITA
+865 
-878 FQAAGRLDWNGIKA
+878 GIKA
-892 GGAQFIG
+892 YQNGYNNSLNKSHF
-899 GVKGVFLGETKNNR
+899 KHNKN
-913 GLPKTSNV
+913 LPSVSNV
-921 NSFFH
+921 NNYFRKPPG

-983 GAKETGTVVTNNN
+983 GAKGTGTVVTNNN

-1001 VNGTDE
+1001 VTGTDE

>member
-1 MASAVGVTYELEFVI
+1 MASGVGVTYELEFVI

-59 SQGNQLKSQLKMAQD
+59 SQGDKLKSQLKTAQD
-74 MMKSL
+74 MMKLL

-86 SGLDNVKKQAQETKK
+86 SGLDNVKRETQEAKK
-101 KMDELNKVKEN
+101 KMDELNKAKEA
-112 VGKAVKDPLKNVAK
+112 VGKSVKNPLGNVAK
-126 GADNAMKRVKGLL
+126 GADSAMKRVKGLL

-176 AKTGGYGTDLKEYR
+176 AKTGGFGTDLKDYR

-466 AEAIGM
+466 AEAIGT

-507 ITGIKEAIAKV
+507 INGIKEAIASV

-544 DYLQENEA
+544 DYLQENA
-552 VSKEWEG
+552 DVSKVWE
-559 VLLNLT
+559 
-565 YALSALG
+565 SALQ
-572 DVIMSILGALFGFST
+572 SLGAALGAIGDLIMAVIGAIFGFST
-587 KQQDAGDKTK
+587 KSSDAKDKTK
-597 FMGMT
+597 IWGMT
-602 AEEVTKKLKDFQKN
+602 ADEVKQKLESFKEKVDKFTEKIQ
-616 IFDLTIKLQEMRRWV
+616 QMSEWV
-631 EENKE
+631 DKNKE
-636 KIRLFGTVFLVLAVG
+636 KVKVWGGAFLALTVG

-682 AAIIAVAVAVKYF
+682 GAIIAVVAVIKYF
-695 WDTNEGFRNAII
+695 WDTNEGFRNAMV

-726 LVGAIIGG
+726 VVGAIIGG

-745 REFVIAVW
+745 REFVTAVW
-753 NYICATFQLSWT
+753 NYISSVFQLVGA
-765 IIGGI
+765 IISGI
-770 IMAIVNVISILVNAL
+770 IMAIVNVVSILVNSI
-785 INAYNTNSTF
+785 INLYNTNSTF
-795 RAIVTTAWNVIGALI
+795 RAIVTTAWNAIGVLIPVVIGT
-810 PAVIGMIVGG
+810 IVGG
-820 PVGMFIGALVSLYT
+820 ITGTLIGTIISLYT
-834 HNQTARNM
+834 HNQTARNI

-865 NAAISAVQGLITA
+865 NAAITAVQGLITA

-899 GVKGVFLGETKNNR
+899 GVKGVFLGEAKNNR

-970 LNNLKSIKKNTRG
+970 LNNLKSINKNTRG

>member
-1 MASAVGVTYELEFVI
+1 MASGVGVTYELEFVI

-50 IQHMQKHLQ
+50 LQHMQKHLH
-59 SQGNQLKSQLKMAQD
+59 SQGDKLKSQLKMAQD

-79 GTGKNVK
+79 GTGKTVK
-86 SGLDNVKKQAQETKK
+86 SGLENVKKDTQSAKK
-101 KMDELNKVKEN
+101 KMDELNKAKEA
-112 VGKAVKDPLKNVAK
+112 VGKSVKDPLKNVAK

-157 GMEALQ
+157 GAEALQ

-176 AKTGGYGTDLKEYR
+176 AKTGGFGTDLKEYR
-190 KLTKQVGGATKFNNL
+190 KLAKQVGGATKFNNL

-229 SAANLA
+229 AASNLA

-262 AQKVTDMIAVTS
+262 AKKVTDMIAVTS
-274 KNTAADLPRLAEG
+274 KNTAADLPRLSEG

-330 ESMKDFKKRDKLEQL
+330 ESMKDFKKRGKLEGL

-381 LKTIFG
+381 LKSIFG

-507 ITGIKEAIAKV
+507 VTGIKEAIASV
-518 SLFKLVLYGLLA
+518 SLFKMVLYGLLA
-530 VGLVV
+530 IGLVV

-544 DYLQENEA
+544 DYLQENA
-552 VSKEWEG
+552 DVSKVWE
-559 VLLNLT
+559 
-565 YALSALG
+565 SALQ
-572 DVIMSILGALFGFST
+572 SLGAALGAIGDLIMAVIGAIFGFST
-587 KQQDAGDKTK
+587 KSEDAKDKTK
-597 FMGMT
+597 IWGMT
-602 AEEVTKKLKDFQKN
+602 ADEVKQKLESFKENVDKF
-616 IFDLTIKLQEMRRWV
+616 TERVQEMSKWV
-631 EENKE
+631 EKNKE
-636 KIRLFGTVFLVLAVG
+636 TVRLWGTVFLGLAVG
-651 VGILWALVTAQSAF
+651 IGILWALTAAQTAF
-665 NAVAALNPY
+665 NVAAAINPY

-682 AAIIAVAVAVKYF
+682 AAIMAIVAVIIYF
-695 WDTNEGFRNAII
+695 WNTNETFRNAII
-707 SIWNTISQCWAI
+707 TIWNTISQYWAV

-734 LLQLWTQNETF
+734 LMQLWTQNETF
-745 REFVIAVW
+745 RQFVTTAWNFIASV
-753 NYICATFQLSWT
+753 FQLVGA
-765 IIGGI
+765 IISGI
-770 IMAIVNVISILVNAL
+770 VMAIVNVISIL
-785 INAYNTNSTF
+785 INGIINLYNTNSTF
-795 RAIVTTAWNVIGALI
+795 HSIVTMVWTAIGVLIPSVIGL
-810 PAVIGMIVGG
+810 IVGG
-820 PVGMFIGALVSLYT
+820 PFGMFIAGLTALASK
-834 HNQTARNM
+834 NQAARG
-842 INAAWNAIKEAVS
+842 IISSAWNAIKSVVS
-855 TAITFIIGRI
+855 SAISAIISRI
-865 NAAISAVQGLITA
+865 QSAISAVQGLISA
-878 FQAAGRLDWNGIKA
+878 FQSVGRLDLGGIKA
-892 GGAQFIG
+892 GGAQFVN
-899 GVKGVFLGETKNNR
+899 GVKGVVTGQ
-913 GLPKTSNV
+913 
-921 NSFFH
+921 H
-926 KAVGTNNFQAQGGG
+926 KAVGTNNFQTQGGG
-940 GMTAIDE
+940 GMTSIDE

-983 GAKETGTVVTNNN
+983 GAKEAGAVVTNNN
-996 HFVFN
+996 KFVFN

>member
-1 MASAVGVTYELEFVI
+1 MASGVGVTYELEFVI

-22 QWIQSMQKEAERLAK
+22 YWIQSMRKEAERLAK
-37 ALDKVTLNNFNKQ
+37 ALNKASLDNFNKQ
-50 IQHMQKHLQ
+50 IQYIKKHLQ

-79 GTGKNVK
+79 GTGKTVK
-86 SGLDNVKKQAQETKK
+86 SGLDNVKKDAQATKK
-101 KMDELNKVKEN
+101 KMDELNKAKEA
-112 VGKAVKDPLKNVAK
+112 VGKSVKDPLKNVAK

-190 KLTKQVGGATKFNNL
+190 KLAKQVGGATKFNNL

-229 SAANLA
+229 AASNLA

-315 GLIGST
+315 GLLGST

-330 ESMKDFKKRDKLEQL
+330 ESMKDFKKRGKLEGL

-381 LKTIFG
+381 LKSIFG

-444 FAAVFDSLEPLLVP
+444 FASVFDSLEPLLVP

-466 AEAIGM
+466 AEAIGQ

-507 ITGIKEAIAKV
+507 VTGIKEAITKV
-518 SLFKLVLYGLLA
+518 SLFKMVLYGLLA

-544 DYLQENEA
+544 DYLQENA
-552 VSKEWEG
+552 DVSKVWEAALQSLG
-559 VLLNLT
+559 V
-565 YALSALG
+565 ALG
-572 DVIMSILGALFGFST
+572 AVGDLIMAVIGAIFSFST
-587 KQQDAGDKTK
+587 KSSDAKDKTK
-597 FMGMT
+597 IWGMT
-602 AEEVTKKLKDFQKN
+602 ADEVKQKLESFKEKVDAFAQKV
-616 IFDLTIKLQEMRRWV
+616 QEMSKWV
-631 EENKE
+631 EKNKE
-636 KIRLFGTVFLVLAVG
+636 TVRLWGTVFLGLAAG

-665 NAVAALNPY
+665 NAVAAMNPY
-674 VLIAAAII
+674 VLIAMLIIGAIMLIGFWLMDLYNKNEEFRQGVDSAWQMICEAVSQAATWISQKLGELGQWLKKLWDDNENIRMVVEMVWNFIKDHIELVIGFIIGGPFGLFIAGLIKLYTENETARAIIDGIWAAI
-682 AAIIAVAVAVKYF
+682 VAVVGGAIE
-695 WDTNEGFRNAII
+695 NIIGFINNAIGAV
-707 SIWNTISQCWAI
+707 SH
-719 VGFIFGG
+719 
-726 LVGAIIGG
+726 LVGAFNDLLHLNWSGVGSHLQGFGG
-734 LLQLWTQNETF
+734 N
-745 REFVIAVW
+745 VMGMGKNVM
-753 NYICATFQLSWT
+753 NLSP
-765 IIGGI
+765 
-770 IMAIVNVISILVNAL
+770 M
-785 INAYNTNSTF
+785 
-795 RAIVTTAWNVIGALI
+795 
-810 PAVIGMIVGG
+810 
-820 PVGMFIGALVSLYT
+820 SL
-834 HNQTARNM
+834 ADR
-842 INAAWNAIKEAVS
+842 
-855 TAITFIIGRI
+855 
-865 NAAISAVQGLITA
+865 
-878 FQAAGRLDWNGIKA
+878 GIKA
-892 GGAQFIG
+892 YQNGYNNSLNKSHF
-899 GVKGVFLGETKNNR
+899 KHNKN
-913 GLPKTSNV
+913 LPKTSNV

-926 KAVGTNNFQAQGGG
+926 KAVGTDNFQAQGGG

-983 GAKETGTVVTNNN
+983 GTKETGTVVTNNN
-996 HFVFN
+996 KFVFN
-1001 VNGTDE
+1001 VTGTDE

>member
-1 MASAVGVTYELEFVI
+1 MASGVGVTYELEFVI

-50 IQHMQKHLQ
+50 LQHMQKHLH
-59 SQGNQLKSQLKMAQD
+59 SQGDKLKSQLKMAQD

-79 GTGKNVK
+79 GTGKTVK
-86 SGLDNVKKQAQETKK
+86 SGLENVKKDTQSAKK
-101 KMDELNKVKEN
+101 KMDELNKAKEA
-112 VGKAVKDPLKNVAK
+112 VGKSVKDPLKNVAK

-157 GMEALQ
+157 GAEALQ

-176 AKTGGYGTDLKEYR
+176 AKTGGFGTDLKEYR
-190 KLTKQVGGATKFNNL
+190 KLAKQVGGATKFNNL

-229 SAANLA
+229 AASNLA

-262 AQKVTDMIAVTS
+262 AKKVTDMIAVTS

-330 ESMKDFKKRDKLEQL
+330 ESMKDFKKRGKLEGL

-381 LKTIFG
+381 LKSIFG

-507 ITGIKEAIAKV
+507 VTGIKEAIASV
-518 SLFKLVLYGLLA
+518 SLFKMVLYGLLA
-530 VGLVV
+530 IGLVV

-544 DYLQENEA
+544 DYLQENA
-552 VSKEWEG
+552 DVSKVWE
-559 VLLNLT
+559 
-565 YALSALG
+565 SALQ
-572 DVIMSILGALFGFST
+572 SLGAALGAIGDLIMAVIGAIFGFST
-587 KQQDAGDKTK
+587 KSEDAKDKTK
-597 FMGMT
+597 IWGMT
-602 AEEVTKKLKDFQKN
+602 ADEVKQKLESFKENVDKFAQK
-616 IFDLTIKLQEMRRWV
+616 IQDMSKWV
-631 EENKE
+631 EKNKE
-636 KIRLFGTVFLVLAVG
+636 TVRLWGTVFLGLAAG
-651 VGILWALVTAQSAF
+651 IGILWALTAAQTAF
-665 NAVAALNPY
+665 NAAAAMNPY

-682 AAIIAVAVAVKYF
+682 AAIMAIVAVLIYF
-695 WDTNEGFRNAII
+695 WNTNETFRNAII
-707 SIWNTISQCWAI
+707 TIWNTISQYWTV

-734 LLQLWTQNETF
+734 LMQLWTQNETF
-745 REFVIAVW
+745 RQFVTTVW
-753 NYICATFQLSWT
+753 NFIASVFQLVGA
-765 IIGGI
+765 IISGI
-770 IMAIVNVISILVNAL
+770 VMAIVNVISILVNGI
-785 INAYNTNSTF
+785 INLYNTNSTF
-795 RAIVTTAWNVIGALI
+795 RAIVTAAWNAIGVVI

-834 HNQTARNM
+834 HNQTARNI
-842 INAAWNAIKEAVS
+842 INAAWNAIKSAVS
-855 TAITFIIGRI
+855 SAISAIISRI
-865 NAAISAVQGLITA
+865 QAAISAVQGLISA

-899 GVKGVFLGETKNNR
+899 GVKGVFLGEAKNNR

-921 NSFFH
+921 YNYFH
-926 KAVGTNNFQAQGGG
+926 KAVGTDNFQAQGGG
-940 GMTAIDE
+940 GMTTIDE

-970 LNNLKSIKKNTRG
+970 LNNLKSIKKNTRSG
-983 GAKETGTVVTNNN
+983 TKETGTVVTNNN
-996 HFVFN
+996 KFVFN

>member
-1 MASAVGVTYELEFVI
+1 MASGVGVTYELEFVI

-59 SQGNQLKSQLKMAQD
+59 SQGDKLKSQLKTAQD

-86 SGLDNVKKQAQETKK
+86 SGLDNVKRETQEAKK
-101 KMDELNKVKEN
+101 KMDELNKAKEA
-112 VGKAVKDPLKNVAK
+112 VGKSVKNPLGNVAK
-126 GADNAMKRVKGLL
+126 GADSAMKRVKGLL

-176 AKTGGYGTDLKEYR
+176 AKTGGFGTDLRDYR

-466 AEAIGM
+466 AEAIGQ

-507 ITGIKEAIAKV
+507 INGIKEAIASV
-518 SLFKLVLYGLLA
+518 SLLKLVLYGLLA

-544 DYLQENEA
+544 DYLQENA
-552 VSKEWEG
+552 DVSKVWE
-559 VLLNLT
+559 
-565 YALSALG
+565 SALQ
-572 DVIMSILGALFGFST
+572 SLGAALGAISDLIMAVIGAIFGFNMKSS
-587 KQQDAGDKTK
+587 DAKDKTK
-597 FMGMT
+597 IWGMT
-602 AEEVTKKLKDFQKN
+602 ADEVKQKLESFKEKVDAFAQKV
-616 IFDLTIKLQEMRRWV
+616 QEMSKWV
-631 EENKE
+631 EKNKE
-636 KIRLFGTVFLVLAVG
+636 TVRLWGTVFLGLAVG
-651 VGILWALVTAQSAF
+651 VGILWALVAAQSAF
-665 NAVAALNPY
+665 NAVAAMNPY

-682 AAIIAVAVAVKYF
+682 AAIIAVVAVVKYF
-695 WDTNEGFRNAII
+695 WDTNEGFRNAMM

-726 LVGAIIGG
+726 VVGAVIAS

-745 REFVIAVW
+745 REFVTAVW
-753 NYICATFQLSWT
+753 NYISSVFQLVGA
-765 IIGGI
+765 IISGI
-770 IMAIVNVISILVNAL
+770 IMAIVNVVSILVSAI
-785 INAYNTNSTF
+785 INLYNTNSTF
-795 RAIVTTAWNVIGALI
+795 HAVVTMAWNAIGVLI
-810 PAVIGMIVGG
+810 PAIIGMIVGG

-834 HNQTARNM
+834 HNQTARNL
-842 INAAWNAIKEAVS
+842 INSAWNTIKSAVS
-855 TAITFIIGRI
+855 SAISAIISRI
-865 NAAISAVQGLITA
+865 QAAISAVHGLINA
-878 FQAAGRLDWNGIKA
+878 FQSVGRLDWGGVKA

-899 GVKGVFLGETKNNR
+899 GVKGVVTGK
-913 GLPKTSNV
+913 
-921 NSFFH
+921 H

-940 GMTAIDE
+940 GITSIDE

>member
-1 MASAVGVTYELEFVI
+1 MASGVGVTYELEFVI

-50 IQHMQKHLQ
+50 LQHMQKHLH
-59 SQGNQLKSQLKMAQD
+59 SQGDKLKSQLKMAQD

-79 GTGKNVK
+79 GTGKTVK
-86 SGLDNVKKQAQETKK
+86 SGLENVKKDTQSAKK
-101 KMDELNKVKEN
+101 KMDELNKAKEA
-112 VGKAVKDPLKNVAK
+112 VGKSVKDPLKNVAK

-157 GMEALQ
+157 GAEALQ

-176 AKTGGYGTDLKEYR
+176 AKTGGFGTDLKEYR
-190 KLTKQVGGATKFNNL
+190 KLAKQVGGATKFNNL

-229 SAANLA
+229 AASNLA

-262 AQKVTDMIAVTS
+262 AKKVTDMIAVTS

-293 SGKALGVPMETVY
+293 SGKALGVPLETVY

-330 ESMKDFKKRDKLEQL
+330 ESMKDFKKRGKLEGL

-381 LKTIFG
+381 LKSIFG

-458 VAGLFMGI
+458 VAGMFMGI

-507 ITGIKEAIAKV
+507 VTGIKEAIASV
-518 SLFKLVLYGLLA
+518 SLFKMVLYGLLA
-530 VGLVV
+530 IGLVV

-544 DYLQENEA
+544 DYLQENA
-552 VSKEWEG
+552 DVSKVWE
-559 VLLNLT
+559 
-565 YALSALG
+565 SALQ
-572 DVIMSILGALFGFST
+572 SLGAALGAIGDLIMAVIGAIFGFST
-587 KQQDAGDKTK
+587 KSEDAKDKTK
-597 FMGMT
+597 IWGMT
-602 AEEVTKKLKDFQKN
+602 ADEVKQKLESFKENVDKF
-616 IFDLTIKLQEMRRWV
+616 TERVQEMSKWV
-631 EENKE
+631 EKNKE
-636 KIRLFGTVFLVLAVG
+636 TVRLWGTVFLGLAVG
-651 VGILWALVTAQSAF
+651 IGILWALTAAQTAF
-665 NAVAALNPY
+665 NVAAAMNPY

-682 AAIIAVAVAVKYF
+682 AAIMAIVAVIIYF
-695 WDTNEGFRNAII
+695 WNTNETFRNAII
-707 SIWNTISQCWAI
+707 TIWNTISQYWAV

-734 LLQLWTQNETF
+734 LMQLWTQNETF
-745 REFVIAVW
+745 RQFVTTAWNFIASV
-753 NYICATFQLSWT
+753 FQLVGA

-770 IMAIVNVISILVNAL
+770 VMAIVNVISIL
-785 INAYNTNSTF
+785 INGIINLYNTNSTF
-795 RAIVTTAWNVIGALI
+795 RAIVTAAWNAIGVVI

-834 HNQTARNM
+834 HNQTARNL
-842 INAAWNAIKEAVS
+842 INAAWNAIKSTVS
-855 TAITFIIGRI
+855 SAISAIISRI
-865 NAAISAVQGLITA
+865 QAAISAVQGLITA

-899 GVKGVFLGETKNNR
+899 GVKGVFLGEAKNNR

-940 GMTAIDE
+940 GMTTIDE

-983 GAKETGTVVTNNN
+983 GAKETGAVVTNNN
-996 HFVFN
+996 KFVFN
-1001 VNGTDE
+1001 VTGTDE